1 MLRRIVMK
9 HRKIVTLAVVLPLT
23 LIVMFG
29 GCGKKATE
37 STALKTPTIAVE
49 LAEKHNTP
57 DGMVVDKE
65 NNILLNIPNFSNQEF
80 PAVIVKI
87 DENDQLTEIYTL
99 PKHPETGRC
108 APLGIDIGPDDN
120 LYIADNQ
127 GFLGRTDNQSRLI
140 RVLIHKK
147 KPFRPFGD
155 QTLVTGIMQANAVSC
170 TSDSVFVTDTNMAIV
185 DGKTISGLWRFKY
198 VEFRGKPVVV
208 APYDASKDQQDPHL
222 VTTFVTEDENW
233 WGSVGSNGLA
243 IADDGTIYVCNF
255 GEASV
260 VKIKLDETGKVIS
273 QETLAKGD
281 GMKSTDGMKIDPKT
295 GDLYIADFI
304 GNAVHKV
311 DVKTGK
317 VTTISQNE
325 NNSGGVGGKLDKPSE
340 VCLRGNKI
348 YVANIDL
355 TLDGNEHD
363 TPHTISVIKM
373 D

>member
-1 MLRRIVMK
+1 MK
-9 HRKIVTLAVVLPLT
+9 QKKNITLAVVFILVLV
-23 LIVMFG
+23 VMLG
-29 GCGKKATE
+29 GCGKKPGAR
-37 STALKTPTIAVE
+37 TALKTPGIAVE
-49 LAEKHNTP
+49 LAEKYNTP
-57 DGMVVDKE
+57 DGMVVDKD

-99 PKHPETGRC
+99 PKHAETGRC
-108 APLGIDIGPDDN
+108 APLGIDIGPDGN

-140 RVLIHKK
+140 RVLMKNG
-147 KPFRPFGD
+147 KPTGD
-155 QTLVTGIMQANAVSC
+155 EVLVTGIMQANAVSC
-170 TSDSVFVTDTNMAIV
+170 TKDSVFVTDTNMATV
-185 DGKTISGLWRFKY
+185 DGKTISGVWRFRY
-198 VEFRGKPVVV
+198 DEFKGTPVNV
-208 APYDASKDQQDPHL
+208 APYDAGKAEQDSHL
-222 VTTFVTEDENW
+222 VTTFDTEDENW
-233 WGSVGSNGLA
+233 WGGVGANGMA
-243 IADDGTIYVCNF
+243 ISADGTMYVCNF

-260 VKIKLDETGKVIS
+260 VKIKLDKNGKVIS

-281 GMKSTDGMKIDPKT
+281 GMKSTDGMKIHPET

-317 VTTISQNE
+317 VTTIAKNE
-325 NNSGGVGGKLDKPSE
+325 NNSGGIGGKLDKPSE
-340 VCLRGNKI
+340 VCFRGNKI

-363 TPHTISVIKM
+363 APHTISVIEM